1 MKFLAFD
8 IKARRYMYLH
18 MIYAVLII
26 SVPFFP
32 VYLYALDYT
41 LVEMGLLFSL
51 AALAEVIFTYAAGKL
66 LDRIPCNYGIA
77 FIDFFEAVALIV
89 YGIAQNYYHILTGKL
104 LERIGNVF
112 TPSYTVYE
120 NEAYKEDYET
130 IYQYHLMAPEIVQLV
145 AFPVLGFLLTYMF
158 TSVRAYRLFFIM
170 LGLANFMVI
179 LYILRG
185 LPRVEPAVSMKQK
198 LELSLP
204 TGLYAV
210 VGAEIMLVFGN
221 SVGSHFILIYYILD
235 TLKGTFFTVTAV
247 EAVVSSAIIITIML
261 SLYKKPDMV
270 KAAQCGIVLMMVYA
284 ALMSWAPAVW
294 VIFLAYF
301 LNSVGHSLWFPRHR
315 ALLMNMI
322 PEEKRGEILGT
333 MASLNKIIFIVA
345 PFFAAFIAVNV
356 YILAPFMVQL
366 ITLIM
371 VFFIYQWI
379 GKR

>member
-1 MKFLAFD
+1 MKFFTFD

-185 LPRVEPAVSMKQK
+185 LPRVEPAVSMEQK

>member
-1 MKFLAFD
+1 MKFFTFD

-185 LPRVEPAVSMKQK
+185 LPRVEPAVSMEQK

-333 MASLNKIIFIVA
+333 IASLNKIIFIVA